1 MEKVLE
7 LKLDIA
13 TGTKGRWVLLKKS
26 WIVKLAFTWFE
37 GCRRLTKDFEI
48 LPKYRL
54 FDCVGTLI
62 ITTENM
68 INIAMI
74 KVALAKCLI

>member
-48 LPKYRL
+48 L
-54 FDCVGTLI
+54 TNSA
-62 ITTENM
+62 EN
-68 INIAMI
+68 IFRIAMI
-74 KVALAKCLI
+74 KVTLAKCLI